1 MAELNIFTE
10 GTQKQ
15 ILDELRLQNSLVK
28 VLASGWNIDDFQTVQ
43 ELVRGGGGKRY
54 FPVGTQFAVPHS
66 AYGGGTI
73 IFDVV
78 DHDGYKNPAD
88 AEAHSMTLLIHD
100 CIYGRAVDASEM
112 LWANNG
118 DAALPAGTYN
128 FTLYKGGNGGRTE
141 EDGTYQ
147 FTTTQPIPVG
157 GGWTHSKVGNWYAT
171 ADLYTP
177 ANIIGNYITSYDADG
192 ATLETGIAVTAGSDG
207 TSLGTASNDQTDCV
221 HTVGT
226 FNSVMRRAYG
236 SNHWGESA
244 IRQWLNS
251 ADAAN
256 AWWKRQTIFD
266 LPVSYANVAGFLN
279 GLDPAF
285 LGIVGEVDVVTAYNT
300 IYNVDGNKAGT
311 YTTRDK
317 FFLASREELGYG
329 TENNTSESKVFTFY
343 DGAENVDKIKYD
355 ISATETARY
364 WWLRSPNPFGAS
376 GVRSVGPGGVLGS
389 SGADYGIG
397 AAADCEKVSL
407 K

>member
-88 AEAHSMTLLIHD
+88 AEAHSMTLLMHD

-112 LWANNG
+112 LWANSG

-147 FTTTQPIPVG
+147 FTTTQPIPAG
-157 GGWTHSKVGNWYAT
+157 GGWTHNKVGNWYEDT
-171 ADLYTP
+171 A
-177 ANIIGNYITSYDADG
+177 NYKPENITSGVVTTYDASG
-192 ATLETGIAVTAGSDG
+192 NQIEGNLTVTAGSGG
-207 TSLGTASNDQTDCV
+207 TSLGTASNAQGDIVD
-221 HTVGT
+221 TVGR

-329 TENNTSESKVFTFY
+329 TENNTSESKVFAFY

-364 WWLRSPNPFGAS
+364 WWLRSPYPFLAKDVRGVIPDGMLGYYSAS
-376 GVRSVGPGGVLGS
+376 IGC
-389 SGADYGIG
+389 G
-397 AAADCEKVSL
+397 AAAACVIY
-407 K
+407 